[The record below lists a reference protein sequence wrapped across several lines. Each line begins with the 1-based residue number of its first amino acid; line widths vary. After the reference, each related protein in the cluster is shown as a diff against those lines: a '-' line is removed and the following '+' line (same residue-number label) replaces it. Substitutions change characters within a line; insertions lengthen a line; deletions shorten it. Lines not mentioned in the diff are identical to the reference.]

1 MKPIFLIFIFLFCV
15 LSNGSVLSQ
24 INDNFQSW
32 TSRNT
37 YGTWTQ
43 TVSSGTFSM
52 TQSIISPTGAA
63 NGSGSVGFVQ
73 LASSTTNGG
82 TDQGKLRFPS
92 MNTCGTLTLNVRS
105 SGGGG
110 DFFVEKSTNGGTSWT
125 VVQSF
130 TSVPTAG
137 TTYTVLVNEPSS
149 SLILRING
157 DNLGNATNRR
167 TTYVHDI
174 SATLNNNTNCSTV
187 TSLSVPVTVGG
198 TTTTGTQSTCGKTN
212 DYPANSFGSANYG
225 NGEDAVWSI
234 TVPSGGGNY
243 QFDLGG
249 TSTWKILSLHS
260 SCTPSNSNVLTYST
274 TSSGSSTM
282 FTQQLPAGTYYLW
295 VDTWPNP
302 TCGEYS
308 ITITKLANPPVND
321 EVSGAIDLV
330 VNDPFITGTNVG
342 STSSTTAPTPMGP
355 QYFGQDVWYK
365 VTVPSNGIVQI
376 DTDLGGLNDIVME
389 VYSGTISSLAYITFN
404 DDSLSTV
411 ELMPYIELTGRT
423 PGETIYIRLWDY
435 SGDQT
440 GTFSVRVLTPTPLPV
455 ELIYF
460 EGFGYSTF
468 NNLKWSTASEHNS
481 DYFLIERSDDGQN
494 WVSVGIKLASG
505 NSHTVINYF
514 FIDSYLNDGF
524 IYYRLKQY
532 DFDGVYKTYGPI
544 SIYYLKTDKV
554 IVKYVNVLG
563 VEVSGDNRGLI
574 FEVYEDGSMRKVIR

>member
-1 MKPIFLIFIFLFCV
+1 MKYLFFVFLFCV
-15 LSNGSVLSQ
+15 LSNSNVFSQ

-43 TVSSGTFSM
+43 TVGSGTFSM
-52 TQSIISPTGAA
+52 TQSIISPTGVA

-105 SGGGG
+105 SGSNG

-130 TSVPTAG
+130 TSVPTVG

-149 SLILRING
+149 SVILRING
-157 DNLGNATNRR
+157 DKIGSNANRR
-167 TTYVHDI
+167 TTYVYDI
-174 SATLNNNTNCSTV
+174 STTLNNNTNCSTV

-212 DYPANSFGSANYG
+212 DYPDNSFGSVNYG

-249 TSTWKILSLHS
+249 TATWKILSLHS
-260 SCTPSNSNVLTYST
+260 SCTPSNSNVLNYST

-282 FTQQLPAGTYYLW
+282 FTQQLSAGTYYLW
-295 VDTWPNP
+295 IDTWPNP

-308 ITITKLANPPVND
+308 ILITKLSNPPVND

-330 VNDPFITGTNVG
+330 VNDPFISGTNVG
-342 STSSTTAPTPMGP
+342 STSSTTAPTPTGP

-376 DTDLGGLNDIVME
+376 DTDLGGLTDMVME
-389 VYSGTISSLAYITFN
+389 VYSGTISSLTYITFN

-411 ELMPYIELTGRT
+411 ELMPYIEITGRT

-435 SGDQT
+435 FSNQT
-440 GTFSVRVLTPTPLPV
+440 GTFSIKVLTPISLPV

-460 EGFGYSTF
+460 EGKKYSSF
-468 NNLKWSTASEHNS
+468 NLLQWSTASEYNS
-481 DYFLIERSDDGQN
+481 NYFQIEESTDGEI
-494 WVSVGIKLASG
+494 WKSIGIKSASG
-505 NSHTVINYF
+505 NSNSKIDYSYSFSINNNVIH
-514 FIDSYLNDGF
+514 
-524 IYYRLKQY
+524 YYKLRQF
-532 DFDGVYKTYGPI
+532 DFDGQNKVYGPI
-544 SIYYLKTDKV
+544 SIDNTKKSKE
-554 IVKYVNVLG
+554 IVKLINILGQEVNQ
-563 VEVSGDNRGLI
+563 DTKGLI
-574 FEVYEDGSMRKVIR
+574 FEVYEDGTMEKIIR